1 MTAPGSHA
9 RKRELQRSRI
19 AMWEAE
25 AAKHN
30 QLHSLFFN
38 VPHVPV
44 REVRAK
50 LDQVLR
56 AHEIREIM
64 KVDIGKGMYDE

>member
-1 MTAPGSHA
+1 MSTPGSHA
-9 RKRELQRSRI
+9 RKREIRDARI

-30 QLHSLFFN
+30 QLHSLFFG
-38 VPHVPV
+38 VVHVPV

-50 LDQVLR
+50 LDQQLR
-56 AHEIREIM
+56 AHEIREIL
-64 KVDIGKGMYDE
+64 KVDIGEGDGC